1 MIQCTQRGVTIVRGA
16 AWDAAKRTFADRH
29 FVVLPRFVEDSLLDR
44 LVRQIAKAVFY
55 EQHTVGGR
63 EQTMA
68 EAGRVPWLFWRLLN
82 RRDVFAAMQ
91 ELVDTCNDTF
101 GARCDGDRQ
110 VRSFRTGRCFKQ
122 VQERGTKFFWHDDC
136 GDGRL
141 IGLTVDLAEGAGGG
155 IEIGYTRRQVARHP
169 LVGQA
174 TPGFGGAV
182 LFRIAKG
189 LAHRSLLGAGTVPR
203 CTFSGWFSNSL
214 DHLPPRLFG
223 NKASGV

>member
-1 MIQCTQRGVTIVRGA
+1 MIQLTERGVTVVRDA

-29 FVVLPRFVEDSLLDR
+29 LVVLPQFVEDSLLDR
-44 LVRQIAKAVFY
+44 LVRQIAKAVFS

-68 EAGRVPWLFWRLLN
+68 EPRRIPWLFWRLLN
-82 RRDVFAAMQ
+82 HRDVFAAMQ
-91 ELVDTCNDTF
+91 ELVDACNDTF
-101 GARCDGDRQ
+101 GARCDGDGQ

-122 VQERGTKFFWHDDC
+122 VQERGTKFFWHDDL

-155 IEIGYTRRQVARHP
+155 IEIGHTAP
-169 LVGQA
+169 GCLLGQA